1 MTIHTIKHRFTS
13 AILFECDVPDAIE
26 SGLRTRHALEKAVEA
41 RANLAGAD
49 LADANLAGADLAG
62 ANLARAYLAGANLA
76 RANLA
81 RANLADANLGD
92 ANLAGANETVKTATN
107 EQAIENLDKVRAI
120 IMDNRERL
128 QMGHWHG
135 DDAWKERTCA
145 EETLCGTTHCMAGW
159 LQVCSTD
166 PAIRDMPPRRAGLF
180 AAPIAS
186 KMFYRD
192 GETAY
197 KWLESRQYVQDISD
211 HERRVAERKARK
223 AAEAAGAQS

>member
-1 MTIHTIKHRFTS
+1 MNYQIKHRFTG
-13 AILFECDVPDAIE
+13 AVLFECEVPDNIE
-26 SGLRTRHALEKAVEA
+26 SGLRTRHALEKAAAA
-41 RANLAGAD
+41 R
-49 LADANLAGADLAG
+49 
-62 ANLARAYLAGANLA
+62 ANLA

-81 RANLADANLGD
+81 RANLAGANLADADLGG
-92 ANLAGANETVKTATN
+92 ANLAGANLAGADGPKAATN

-120 IMDNRERL
+120 VMDDRARL

-135 DDAWKERTCA
+135 DPGWKSRTCA

-166 PAIRDMPPRRAGLF
+166 PAIRDMPAQRAGLF

-186 KMFYRD
+186 KMFFRD

-197 KWLESRQYVQDISD
+197 AWLESRQYVQDTAD

-223 AAEAAGAQS
+223 AAEAGEVQP